1 MRSLYEI
8 NKDLEQLLSNVDEET
23 GELQIDEEALNALV
37 MEREAKLE
45 GMALLIKNWTAEAAM
60 VKAEEQTLAER
71 RRRLEKNS
79 ERLKQYLQNA
89 LAGEKLETPRVAV
102 TYRKS
107 KAVEIDEAVFW
118 ENPAEMFI
126 RYTEPEVNK
135 KAVTDALKDGAVIPG
150 AALVEKINMTIK

>member
-1 MRSLYEI
+1 MRPLHEI
-8 NKDLEQLLSNVDEET
+8 DKDLEDLLSQVDEET

-37 MEREAKLE
+37 MERGAKLE
-45 GMALLIKNWTAEAAM
+45 GMALMVKNWTAEAAM
-60 VKAEEQTLAER
+60 VKAEEQVLADR
-71 RRRLEKNS
+71 RRRLEKNA

-89 LAGEKLETPRVAV
+89 LAGEKLETARVAV

-107 KAVEIDEAVFW
+107 KSVEIDDAVFW

>member
-1 MRSLYEI
+1 MRPLHEI
-8 NKDLEQLLSNVDEET
+8 DKDLEDLLSQVDEET
-23 GELQIDEEALNALV
+23 GELLIDEEALNALV

-71 RRRLEKNS
+71 RRRLEKHS

-89 LAGEKLETPRVAV
+89 LAGEKLETARVAI

-135 KAVTDALKDGAVIPG
+135 KAVADALKDGAVIPG